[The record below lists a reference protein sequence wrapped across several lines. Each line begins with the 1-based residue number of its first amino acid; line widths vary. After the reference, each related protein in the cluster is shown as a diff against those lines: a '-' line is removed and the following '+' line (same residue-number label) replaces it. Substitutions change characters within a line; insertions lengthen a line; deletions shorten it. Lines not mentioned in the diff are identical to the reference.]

1 MKKFLL
7 SLCMIA
13 VASVC
18 VFSLTSCKDDEEDM
32 QNSTTVSG
40 NIDSILSG
48 QTAKG
53 VSYSFTIDGQTYPS
67 WAAAKDAL
75 SKLPAGT
82 HTIQASMTKDGK
94 TYQGNPSTFTIPQ
107 NGSVVVSID
116 LPTSDSLHSTGAQFT
131 ITTGHSG
138 GSVK

>member
-18 VFSLTSCKDDEEDM
+18 VFSFTSCKDDEEEM
-32 QNSTTVSG
+32 MNSTTVSG
-40 NIDSILSG
+40 TMDSIIAA

-53 VSYSFTIDGQTYPS
+53 VSYSFTIDGQNYSS

-75 SKLPAGT
+75 AKLPAGV
-82 HTIQASMTKDGK
+82 HTVQATMTKDGK
-94 TYQGNPSTFTIPQ
+94 TYTGDATTFTVPE
-107 NGSVVVSID
+107 NGSVTVKID
-116 LPTSDSLHSTGAQFT
+116 LPTADAQHSTGAQFT
-131 ITTGHSG
+131 IQTGHSG